1 MNATSD
7 VDRVAPTADPRR
19 ARWLGPAAV
28 LVAVVATVF
37 GGYVVATALE
47 QPAGRPLTVAG
58 AVRVQPLTAWEFAG
72 RYETAGVPGARLTRG
87 SGNLD
92 VLAAPFAGTV
102 SSLARSYADRVLRP
116 GARVQISAGLEPVR
130 TAGGNVAGRFSYVG
144 VFDRG
149 GSPIEGEVTVVVS
162 SAGTGVVFDAWAPEG
177 LLQYV
182 RGDVATMEA
191 DAEIA

>member
-1 MNATSD
+1 MRTAAD
-7 VDRVAPTADPRR
+7 IERAHAPERPRG
-19 ARWLGPAAV
+19 RWLGPAAIV
-28 LVAVVATVF
+28 VSLLVTVF
-37 GGYVVATALE
+37 GGYVAAAALE
-47 QPAGRPLTVAG
+47 EPAGRPLSVAG
-58 AVRVQPLTAWEFAG
+58 AVRVQPLTAWQVAG
-72 RYETAGVPGARLTRG
+72 RYEAGGVPGARLTRG

-92 VLAAPFAGTV
+92 VLAAPFSGTV

-116 GARVQISAGLEPVR
+116 GARVQISPGLERVH
-130 TAGGNVAGRFSYVG
+130 TASGHTAGRFSYVG

-182 RGDVATMEA
+182 RGDIATMEA
-191 DAEIA
+191 NAEIA